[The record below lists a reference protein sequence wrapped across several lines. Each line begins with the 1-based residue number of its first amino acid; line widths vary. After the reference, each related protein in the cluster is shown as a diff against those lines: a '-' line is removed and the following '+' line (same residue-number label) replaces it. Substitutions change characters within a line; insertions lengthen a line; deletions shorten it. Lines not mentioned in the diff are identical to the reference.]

1 MDDSPEDR
9 RSEVDVLQDISHN
22 FSKSMSIAPAD
33 LDTYTRKA
41 KEAFKQGNPAT
52 SLEILKEAYK
62 HYPDEKIK
70 GRIKKLQEFIN
81 QMDVQ
86 SSDDEDE
93 FIDVNN
99 SGLML
104 NKRIYDNLYDH
115 QKQGVAFLYGLHRDG
130 RTGGVLADD
139 MGLGKTIQ
147 VISFLCGMY
156 DSELLQNCLL
166 VMPTTLITNWV
177 REFQKWVPGMR
188 VREFHGTSKAVR
200 SKNLRKVQVKGGVLI
215 TSYQMV
221 MNNWELLSSIDGREF
236 YWDYVILD
244 EAHKIKTSS
253 TKTAKSMHAVLA
265 KHRVLLTGTPVQNN
279 LREMWSLFDFACQ
292 GSLLGTYKTFKTQY
306 ENPITRAREKDATP
320 GEKVLGFKMSE
331 NLMEIISPYF
341 LRRTKTE
348 VLKNDNDDQRSSEV
362 DDQPT
367 PTGDGGLE
375 VPSLPEKND
384 LIVWTYLSPVQE
396 QIYRMFISLD
406 HIKEV
411 LMTTRSPLA
420 ELTIIK
426 KLCDHP
432 RLLSDKAASEL
443 GLLGGQDH
451 ALPDIENS
459 SGANSID
466 HVSDET
472 LISESGKLGFLIEL
486 LERLRE
492 EGNRTLVFSR
502 SVKMLNIIQRILK
515 NKGFKIVRIDGT
527 VTDLSEREKRIGRFQ
542 NDPSISVFLL
552 TTQVGG
558 VGLTLT
564 SANRVVIFDPSWN
577 PATDSQAVDRAYRI
591 GQTRNVIVYR
601 LITCGTV
608 EEKIYRRQV
617 FKDSLIRQ
625 TTGDNKNP
633 FRYFSKQDL
642 KELFK
647 LEDTHSSTTQL
658 QLEQL
663 HSKQQSGD
671 PDLMEHIAY
680 LYTKKMFG
688 VSHHDLLFCVQP
700 TEDDVEDHEEH
711 EYIEK
716 RVLTAENLMKVE
728 SQIQKDLKDF
738 ELQHTEP
745 RSLQQP
751 VRRGR
756 QESDKQR
763 HEDLDQSVQEFTAE
777 EPVVVL
783 DESPESPESP
793 NLSVAN
799 EVVLELDSSR
809 TEEMESLQRNSTMGD
824 ANDIICLDDD
834 ETNVV
839 VKQEQKSF
847 TVGDDEDYMAG
858 GRNST
863 MGDANDIICLDD
875 DETNVVVKQERKS
888 FTVGD
893 DEDYKAGGRK
903 SLVIN
908 KSFEG
913 NSSLA
918 KGDTTTPVNDEVNM
932 STDFT
937 ENHLIVED
945 EDVSFVESK
954 RVSLAYC
961 EQERD
966 ITTVDDEAD
975 MSTEYLEED
984 QVMSE
989 EEDHVATRK
998 KKAFV
1003 INSSDDEGDDDDDD
1017 EGSVRADGTGNL
1029 SSLGKSDMSHK
1040 PDSSGGVEYQLLS
1053 DEEDDVV
1060 KKKKSCFL
1068 ILSSDEEGDDE
1079 EEGERSKAD
1088 CVSSPGNSRLDETN
1102 NGPDT
1107 SEHAKDKLEIQKE
1120 ADISSGENKSAFLTY
1135 SSEEEEEE
1143 EEDGKSMDRQSSKT
1157 ASYTSSTPGNSRLT
1171 DSNGITSG
1179 DDNAN
1184 MSAFMEDQ
1192 LISDKEDSVII
1203 TKKKR
1208 AFVTYSSEEEEG
1220 EEGDGSDVCDGS
1232 RENFQFT
1239 SSLMSVSGVGDRSYS
1254 SVASRRSLVDNLM
1267 EKFED
1272 ILMDE
1277 DETSEEMTDSDKE
1290 NDMFCTLDQSG

>member
-9 RSEVDVLQDISHN
+9 RSEVDVLQDISN
-22 FSKSMSIAPAD
+22 KFSKSMSIATVD

-41 KEAFKQGNPAT
+41 KEAFKQGNPT
-52 SLEILKEAYK
+52 KSLEILKEAYK

-70 GRIKKLQEFIN
+70 GRIQKLQEFIN
-81 QMDVQ
+81 QMDAQ
-86 SSDDEDE
+86 SSDDDDE
-93 FIDVNN
+93 FIEVNN

-130 RTGGVLADD
+130 KTGGVLADD

-188 VREFHGTSKAVR
+188 VREFHGTSKAIR

-236 YWDYVILD
+236 FWDYVILD
-244 EAHKIKTSS
+244 EAHKIKTTS
-253 TKTAKSMHAVLA
+253 TKTAKSVNAVLA

-279 LREMWSLFDFACQ
+279 LREMWALFDFACQ

-341 LRRTKTE
+341 MRRTKAE
-348 VLKNDNDDQRSSEV
+348 VMKNDNNDQKSSEV

-411 LMTTRSPLA
+411 LMATRSPLA

-459 SGANSID
+459 SGASSID
-466 HVSDET
+466 RVSDET

-515 NKGFKIVRIDGT
+515 NRGFKIVRIDGT

-542 NDPSISVFLL
+542 NDPSVSVFLL

-633 FRYFSKQDL
+633 FRYFTKQDL

-647 LEDTHSSTTQL
+647 LEDTRTSTTQL
-658 QLEQL
+658 QLEEL
-663 HSKQQSGD
+663 HSKQQSAD

-680 LYTKKMFG
+680 LYTKNMFG

-700 TEDDVEDHEEH
+700 TEDDVEDHEAH

-745 RSLQQP
+745 RSLQQS

-756 QESDKQR
+756 QNSGKQR
-763 HEDLDQSVQEFTAE
+763 YEDLDQSPTFQSVKEEVTASEFTDE
-777 EPVVVL
+777 EPVIVL
-783 DESPESPESP
+783 DEPTESPDLP
-793 NLSVAN
+793 VAN
-799 EVVLELDSSR
+799 EVELELDSSQ
-809 TEEMESLQRNSTMGD
+809 TEEMESLKRNSTMGYD
-824 ANDIICLDDD
+824 NDVICLDDD
-834 ETNVV
+834 ETNVSTGQIKNHV
-839 VKQEQKSF
+839 VIKQEQNF
-847 TVGDDEDYMAG
+847 YTNGVEEDYG
-858 GRNST
+858 
-863 MGDANDIICLDD
+863 
-875 DETNVVVKQERKS
+875 
-888 FTVGD
+888 
-893 DEDYKAGGRK
+893 AGGRK

-918 KGDTTTPVNDEVNM
+918 KGDTITSVNDEANM

-937 ENHLIVED
+937 ENHLVVED
-945 EDVSFVESK
+945 EENVSFAESK
-954 RVSLAYC
+954 RASLAYR

-966 ITTVDDEAD
+966 IITVNDEAD
-975 MSTEYLEED
+975 MYMEED
-984 QVMSE
+984 QLMGE
-989 EEDHVATRK
+989 EEDHVVTRR

-1003 INSSDDEGDDDDDD
+1003 INSSDDEGDDDGED
-1017 EGSVRADGTGNL
+1017 EGSVRADETGNL
-1029 SSLGKSDMSHK
+1029 SSLGKSRLSDMNDK
-1040 PDSSGGVEYQLLS
+1040 PDRSGGVEYQLLS
-1053 DEEDDVV
+1053 DEEDDIVTN
-1060 KKKKSCFL
+1060 KKRGFV

-1088 CVSSPGNSRLDETN
+1088 SVSSRGNSRLDETS

-1107 SEHAKDKLEIQKE
+1107 SEPGEDKLESQEE
-1120 ADISSGENKSAFLTY
+1120 ADISSGENKSVFLTY

-1143 EEDGKSMDRQSSKT
+1143 GESMDRQSSKT

-1171 DSNGITSG
+1171 DSNGIISG
-1179 DDNAN
+1179 DDNVN
-1184 MSAFMEDQ
+1184 MSALMEDQ
-1192 LISDKEDSVII
+1192 LIHDNEDSVII

-1208 AFVTYSSEEEEG
+1208 AIVSYSSEEEEG
-1220 EEGDGSDVCDGS
+1220 EEGDSGDVDDDDDDDDDDE
-1232 RENFQFT
+1232 RENFHFT
-1239 SSLMSVSGVGDRSYS
+1239 SSLMSVSGVGDRSVS

-1277 DETSEEMTDSDKE
+1277 DESSEEIADSDQE
-1290 NDMFCTLDQSG
+1290 NDMFGTLDQSG